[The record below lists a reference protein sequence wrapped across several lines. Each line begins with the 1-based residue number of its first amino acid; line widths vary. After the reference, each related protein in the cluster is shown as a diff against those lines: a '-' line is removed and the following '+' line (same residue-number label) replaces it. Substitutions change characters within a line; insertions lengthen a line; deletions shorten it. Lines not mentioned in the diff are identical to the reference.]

1 MKNRVLTFSEIDKLA
16 LKIAKKMKNGGILGL
31 IGDLGTGKTT
41 FTKRIC
47 SEYNIT
53 ENVKSPT
60 FTYVI
65 SYTSGDVKV
74 YHFDM
79 YRITDPSEIYEI
91 GFEDYIGEEG
101 AVVIVEWA
109 DNIYEEMPEET
120 LYVEMSYSDENK
132 RNVLIYKIKNGE
144 REYVDFSDN
153 DDD

>member
-1 MKNRVLTFSEIDKLA
+1 M
-16 LKIAKKMKNGGILGL
+16 
-31 IGDLGTGKTT
+31 
-41 FTKRIC
+41 
-47 SEYNIT
+47 
-53 ENVKSPT
+53 
-60 FTYVI
+60 I